1 MIKKIQIE
9 LLIFAFLLVSI
20 LLTNKIDLFLYD
32 FFLNLSRGY
41 NSTYIKDF
49 FVGITELGNSLWYF
63 ASFILIFLFSYLAKA
78 NKFFVFEKYS
88 YLKRLS
94 IFGFTYLLLVG
105 VITQIIKHF
114 VGRPRP
120 NHALLDGSFEF
131 SFFTNESAFHS
142 FPSGHTSTIIAI
154 TILGSLVLPGL
165 RYFFY
170 LCGFFIAF
178 SRVVVE
184 AHFFTD
190 VVGGGLIAIIV
201 YKTYDF
207 FINTKYPKLY
217 WGNLEADKTSL
228 LTKILI
234 VFFVL
239 AVFATA
245 GPNIDMYISNLF
257 YHGAS
262 QFQIQSYS
270 LVSIFFRKIL
280 LPLLL
285 IYIFVLPLFL
295 RFLPIQKVY
304 FDYRFSISEIVFVWA
319 SGAFTMLL
327 IVNILLKNMWGRVRP
342 NDVLPFGGTE
352 SFTPWYKIGDSC
364 LTNCSFVSGDSS
376 IGFLLIVFYFITK
389 KNAYLYLSLV
399 FGSFLGLIRIIAGG
413 HFFSDIVFSQIVVT
427 ISVMISFVLYK
438 KLYDK

>member
-1 MIKKIQIE
+1 M
-9 LLIFAFLLVSI
+9 SI
-20 LLTNKIDLFLYD
+20 LLTNKIDLGLYD
-32 FFLNLSRGY
+32 LFSNLNYGY
-41 NSTYIKDF
+41 GSAYLKDF
-49 FVGITELGNSLWYF
+49 FVGITELGNSFWYF
-63 ASFILIFLFSYLAKA
+63 TSFVLIFLFSYLAKI
-78 NKFFVFEKYS
+78 NGLVVLEKYS

-105 VITQIIKHF
+105 VITQIVKHF

-131 SFFTNESAFHS
+131 SFFTAESAFHS
-142 FPSGHTSTIIAI
+142 FPSGHTSTIVAV
-154 TILGSLVLPGL
+154 TIIGSLALPGL

-170 LCGFFIAF
+170 LCGFFIAL

-190 VVGGGLIAIIV
+190 VFGGALIAIIV
-201 YKTYDF
+201 YKTFDF
-207 FINTKYPKLY
+207 FINTKYTKLY
-217 WGNLEADKTSL
+217 WGNLGADKTSL

-239 AVFATA
+239 AVFTTA
-245 GPNIDMYISNLF
+245 GPDIDMYISNFF
-257 YHGAS
+257 YYGAS
-262 QFQIQSYS
+262 QFHVQSYS
-270 LVSIFFRKIL
+270 LISILFRKIL
-280 LPLLL
+280 LPLLF
-285 IYIFVLPLFL
+285 IYIFILPLFL
-295 RFLPIQKVY
+295 RFLPFQKIY
-304 FDYRFSISEIVFVWA
+304 FDYRFSISEIVFVWTT
-319 SGAFTMLL
+319 GAFTMLL
-327 IVNILLKNMWGRVRP
+327 IINILLKNMWGRARP

-352 SFTPWYKIGDSC
+352 SFTPWYKISDSC

-376 IGFLLIVFYFITK
+376 VGFLLIVFYFITK
-389 KNAYLYLSLV
+389 KNIYLYLSLV

-427 ISVMISFVLYK
+427 ISVLVSFILYK